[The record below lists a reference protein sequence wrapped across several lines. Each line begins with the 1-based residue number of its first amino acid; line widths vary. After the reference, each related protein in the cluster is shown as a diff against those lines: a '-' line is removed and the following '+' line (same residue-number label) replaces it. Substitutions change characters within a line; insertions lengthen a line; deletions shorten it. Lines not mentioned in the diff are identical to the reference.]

1 MTDKNRELV
10 PDSWIKA
17 HKRLKE
23 RYLSGQ
29 KHNMHIVGV
38 ISFVK
43 LQNDTQIIFFMLC
56 FCPNK

>member
-10 PDSWIKA
+10 PESWIQT
-17 HKRLKE
+17 HKSLKE

-29 KHNMHIVGV
+29 KHNIQIFGV

-43 LQNDTQIIFFMLC
+43 LQNDTQITV
-56 FCPNK
+56 KR